1 MPSLQSTLTF
11 LSALSQ
17 HNNRE
22 WFQANRSAYEASHAE
37 MIQFADRLLAAMN
50 VHDVIETPSGKK
62 SLFRLYNDVR
72 FSKDKSLYKDNW
84 AGHFRRASAHRR
96 GGYYYQIGTKEAFVM
111 GGFFGPNPQ
120 DLLHIRHQLAQ
131 DAEPLRQVITS
142 DEFTSFFGMLLG
154 AQVKTAPRGFEKDHP
169 DLDLLRYKQF
179 LVRHDFTS
187 KEVAS
192 DHFPEI
198 MSEAFRQMRPFL
210 DVMTEY
216 LITDLNGELLIQ

>member
-1 MPSLQSTLTF
+1 MPNLQFTLTF
-11 LSALSQ
+11 LSSLSA
-17 HNNRE
+17 NKNRE
-22 WFQANRSAYEASHAE
+22 WFESNRPAYEKSHKE
-37 MIQFADRLLAAMN
+37 MILFADLLLAEMN

-62 SLFRLYNDVR
+62 SLFRIYNDAR
-72 FSKDKSLYKDNW
+72 FGKDKSPYKDNW

-96 GGYYYQIGTKEAFVM
+96 GGYYYQIGPKEAFVL

-120 DLLHIRHQLAQ
+120 DLLHLRHQLAQ

-142 DEFTSFFGMLLG
+142 EEFTSFFGKLLG
-154 AQVKTAPRGFEKDHP
+154 EQVKTAPRGFEKEHP

-179 LVRHDFTS
+179 LVRHDFSS
-187 KEVAS
+187 KEVRS

-198 MSEAFRQMRPFL
+198 MSDAFQRMRPFL

-216 LITDLNGELLIQ
+216 LITDLNGELLI